1 MFQKGELKRLA
12 PLLVFFGA
20 YSLLFLLW
28 VKTFSYSL
36 PFLLGLL
43 IAAAV
48 QPVVAFLEKRCGCAH
63 GAASALAA
71 GAALLLVLTAVGL
84 VGYYGVKEAVSFLV
98 KASTGGFPEFSP
110 PVKAFFLRV
119 GDFFEGLDMD
129 FLRRNQE
136 ELMELLKS
144 SMNLVL
150 SFLGA
155 LLGLVTSLPTVL
167 TLLLT
172 AGFSTFCFS
181 RDMGKLRAFSRR
193 LLSDSA
199 AGTVKSGLE
208 NSSGTGR
215 RYFLSY
221 LFLYFITFCET
232 CVILSLLGL
241 PYPLTVGLI
250 TAAAD
255 LLPVLGPGIV
265 FTPLAVYQLL
275 IGEYGKALG
284 LFIGWLV
291 ITCIR
296 QVTEPK
302 LVAST
307 AKVHPLAMLAAV
319 YFSLVSG
326 SFWTLLYIMGLCM
339 LYAFLREA
347 GAQVLGIVSIFTYGM
362 KKGLDRLAAADVKN
376 VSLTNFDVIAQAAA
390 DEGYIKPEDIARIL
404 AFRDNPSDESW
415 IGRKD

>member
-1 MFQKGELKRLA
+1 MPVCGAYFLLSMFQKGVRPVFQKGELQRLR
-12 PLLVFFGA
+12 PLLLFFGA
-20 YSLLFLLW
+20 YTLGFFLW
-28 VKTFSYSL
+28 VKTFFYSL

-48 QPVVAFLEKRCGCAH
+48 QPAIGFLEKRCKCSH
-63 GAASALAA
+63 GAASAIAAGVALLAA
-71 GAALLLVLTAVGL
+71 VAMTGLL
-84 VGYYGVKEAVSFLV
+84 GYYGVKEAVSFLV
-98 KASTGGFPEFSP
+98 KASEGGFPEFSP
-110 PVKAFFLRV
+110 PVQAFFKRV

-129 FLRRNQE
+129 FIQRNQE
-136 ELMELLKS
+136 ELMEFLKS

-155 LLGLVTSLPTVL
+155 LLGIVTSLPTLL

-172 AGFSTFCFS
+172 AAFSTFCFS
-181 RDMGKLRAFSRR
+181 RDMGRLRTWARR
-193 LLSDSA
+193 FLSDSA
-199 AGTVKSGLE
+199 AGTVKNGLE
-208 NSSGTGR
+208 NSAGTGR
-215 RYFLSY
+215 KYFLSY

-232 CVILSLLGL
+232 CVILSLLDI
-241 PYPLTVGLI
+241 PYPLTIGLVA
-250 TAAAD
+250 AAAD

-275 IGEYGKALG
+275 IGEYWKALG

-296 QVTEPK
+296 QVMEPK

-307 AKVHPLAMLAAV
+307 AKIHPLAMLAAV

-326 SFWTLLYIMGLCM
+326 SFWMLLYVMGLCM

-347 GAQVLGIVSIFTYGM
+347 GALPP
-362 KKGLDRLAAADVKN
+362 LL
-376 VSLTNFDVIAQAAA
+376 
-390 DEGYIKPEDIARIL
+390 P
-404 AFRDNPSDESW
+404 
-415 IGRKD
+415 KDAEP

>member
-1 MFQKGELKRLA
+1 MFAAKGVPPVFQKSELQRLR
-12 PLLVFFGA
+12 PLLLFFILYTAVFF
-20 YSLLFLLW
+20 LW
-28 VKTFSYSL
+28 ARTFFYSL

-48 QPVVAFLEKRCGCAH
+48 QPAIGFLEKHCRCTHA
-63 GAASALAA
+63 AASAIAA
-71 GAALLLVLTAVGL
+71 GLALVVAAAAAGL
-84 VGYYGVKEAVSFLV
+84 IGYYGVKEAVSFLV
-98 KASTGGFPEFSP
+98 KASEGGFPEFSP
-110 PVKAFFLRV
+110 PVKAFFQRV
-119 GDFFEGLDMD
+119 GGFFDSLDMD

-136 ELMELLKS
+136 ELMEFLKS
-144 SMNLVL
+144 SMDLVL

-155 LLGLVTSLPTVL
+155 LLDVVTSLPTVL
-167 TLLLT
+167 ALLLT
-172 AGFSTFCFS
+172 AGFATFCFS
-181 RDMGKLRAFSRR
+181 RDMGRLRAWVRR
-193 LLSDSA
+193 MLTDSA
-199 AGTVKSGLE
+199 AGTVKNGLE
-208 NSSGTGR
+208 NSAGTGR
-215 RYFLSY
+215 KYFLSY

-232 CVILSLLGL
+232 CVILSLLGI
-241 PYPLTVGLI
+241 PYPMTVGLI

-265 FTPLAVYQLL
+265 FTPLAVYQLF

-284 LFIGWLV
+284 LFVGWLV

-326 SFWTLLYIMGLCM
+326 SFWMLFYVMGLCM

-347 GAQVLGIVSIFTYGM
+347 GALPPLLP
-362 KKGLDRLAAADVKN
+362 KDAD
-376 VSLTNFDVIAQAAA
+376 S
-390 DEGYIKPEDIARIL
+390 
-404 AFRDNPSDESW
+404 
-415 IGRKD
+415 